1 MSDSIVT
8 TEATLVSGVFALPD
22 KGIAVEAPLS
32 DVAHEDL
39 KWRTAHGAVVSLVA
53 QAATFVLRIVS
64 MMVLARLLV
73 PKDFGL
79 VGMVTAFTGFLGLFR
94 DAGLSM
100 ATVQR
105 ASITHAQIST
115 LFWIN
120 LGVGWLLAG
129 LGVLAAPVL
138 AWFYSEPRLFWVT
151 IALGSS
157 FIFNGAGAQH
167 RAILQRRMR
176 FVALAL
182 IDSLSLVLGIGVAV
196 AMALAGEGYWALV
209 MSNVTP
215 PAVGVLGVWL
225 AARWIPGKPR
235 RGAGVGSLLWFGGTV
250 TLNAVIAYLAYNI
263 DKILLGRFYGA
274 EALGLYGRAY
284 QLTNLPTENLTATI
298 GVVAFPALAR
308 VQNEPSRLRTYFLK
322 GYSSFLSL
330 VVPITVACAL
340 FSEDIIRV
348 FLGAKWQ
355 ATAPIFRLLAPTIL
369 GFALIN
375 PLSWLMMGTGQV
387 KRSLKIALVIAP
399 LVVLGYVFGLPYGP
413 RGVAMG
419 FSASMAISVAPLA
432 FWAKRGTLI
441 TMADLLVAIMRPGLS
456 AAIAAA
462 ATLAGRNLLGLVQ
475 PVLLRLVLETALMSV
490 VYLAM
495 LLFVFKQKAVF
506 VQLLRETRLW
516 PNRGND
522 KRDQSE

>member
-1 MSDSIVT
+1 
-8 TEATLVSGVFALPD
+8 
-22 KGIAVEAPLS
+22 
-32 DVAHEDL
+32 
-39 KWRTAHGAVVSLVA
+39 
-53 QAATFVLRIVS
+53 
-64 MMVLARLLV
+64 
-73 PKDFGL
+73 
-79 VGMVTAFTGFLGLFR
+79 
-94 DAGLSM
+94 
-100 ATVQR
+100 
-105 ASITHAQIST
+105 
-115 LFWIN
+115 
-120 LGVGWLLAG
+120 
-129 LGVLAAPVL
+129 
-138 AWFYSEPRLFWVT
+138 
-151 IALGSS
+151 
-157 FIFNGAGAQH
+157 
-167 RAILQRRMR
+167 
-176 FVALAL
+176 
-182 IDSLSLVLGIGVAV
+182 
-196 AMALAGEGYWALV
+196 
-209 MSNVTP
+209 
-215 PAVGVLGVWL
+215 
-225 AARWIPGKPR
+225 
-235 RGAGVGSLLWFGGTV
+235 VGSLLWFGGTV